1 MAKISELPQATSLNG
16 NEIIPIV
23 SIDENSASNLSI
35 TIRMLVDNI
44 MTIGDIDSTETIRN
58 EIATILLDNIDSQKL
73 EERLSNKSDVN
84 HDHDVLYA
92 NQVHTHN
99 YYDLENLP
107 EIPNISQADF
117 ERLENQILNL
127 EPRIASNED
136 SLQAI
141 VELLDA
147 IISNGNN
154 GGGGTETGHS
164 HNNLAILETITTNK
178 IIEWDSK
185 SNFSG
190 SYNDLTDKPSI
201 PTSLPANGG
210 NADTVNGFK
219 IEVLTQSEYDNLQVK
234 TKNTIYMI
242 KEG

>member
-1 MAKISELPQATSLNG
+1 MVITEGEEQRLD
-16 NEIIPIV
+16 IP
-23 SIDENSASNLSI
+23 
-35 TIRMLVDNI
+35 
-44 MTIGDIDSTETIRN
+44 
-58 EIATILLDNIDSQKL
+58 
-73 EERLSNKSDVN
+73 
-84 HDHDVLYA
+84 
-92 NQVHTHN
+92 
-99 YYDLENLP
+99 
-107 EIPNISQADF
+107 
-117 ERLENQILNL
+117 
-127 EPRIASNED
+127 
-136 SLQAI
+136 
-141 VELLDA
+141 
-147 IISNGNN
+147 
-154 GGGGTETGHS
+154 
-164 HNNLAILETITTNK
+164 ILETITTNK